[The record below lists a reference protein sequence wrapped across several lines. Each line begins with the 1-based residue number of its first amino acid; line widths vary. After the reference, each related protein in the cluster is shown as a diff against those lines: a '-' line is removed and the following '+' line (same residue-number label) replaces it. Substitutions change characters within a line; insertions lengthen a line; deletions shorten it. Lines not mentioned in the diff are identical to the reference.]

1 MQTFSEFLNESTG
14 TKSIDKKAFESIV
27 TTAFGSIVKK
37 EISGTSAD
45 LSVIKN
51 VFTKNKK
58 GVANILIDAAT
69 KCGIQLEPTDSV
81 DKNGFHADADD
92 VIFLKI
98 KGNDYSDNGD
108 IDELKYD
115 LKFIFDN
122 YELTT

>member
-1 MQTFSEFLNESTG
+1 MQTFSEFLNESVG
-14 TKSIDKKAFESIV
+14 TKAIDKKAFESIV
-27 TTAFGSIVKK
+27 TTAFGSIVKN

-51 VFTKNKK
+51 VFTKDKK
-58 GVANILIDAAT
+58 GVAKILIDAAS
-69 KCGIQLEPTDSV
+69 KCGIQLEPTDSA
-81 DKNGFHADADD
+81 DKNGFHTDGDD